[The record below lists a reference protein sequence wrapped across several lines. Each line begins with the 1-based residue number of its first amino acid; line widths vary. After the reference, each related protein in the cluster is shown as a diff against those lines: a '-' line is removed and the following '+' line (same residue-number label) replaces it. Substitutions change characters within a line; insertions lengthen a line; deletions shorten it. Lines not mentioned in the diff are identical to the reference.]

1 MQGSP
6 LKQDGDNA
14 DNDDDDNDDDN
25 DHDGDDD
32 FSVTNSSL
40 SSQSSLLKA
49 FKLPRPMLDT

>member
-14 DNDDDDNDDDN
+14 DNDNDDDN
-25 DHDGDDD
+25 DRDGDDD